1 MTGQSCHGRAA
12 RLKSEGSHQALIR
25 PGSSQMDTID
35 MSSYEFFGRA
45 IHEDVASIPSSQPES
60 SSLRRLS
67 ILAAYEAALAVA
79 SEVRIE
85 TLLQRIVEMSRSV
98 AHAKIAALQQLGAT
112 GEAGPFIHAF
122 DADADHAVVEIEQAL
137 DQIFTS
143 MPPITSAVTLPRL
156 SLLSDISPENQDL
169 ANLPALIVPVL
180 SGNLQ
185 VGSLVLLGREDNGS
199 FDGNDLDAIKL
210 LAEHAAAAID
220 RARMYGLAEMRNANA
235 REQLLQ
241 LRQVLDNLPAGV
253 IVVQAPD
260 AWIQMAN
267 NTAADMI
274 YGTSANRASIP
285 VVYRDFGWLGPDGQ
299 ELPRLGH
306 PGILALRGERLEN
319 RQLTLVN
326 SGGDKI
332 PVLVQAAPILTHE
345 NDIMGAVVVFQDFSS
360 LRAAEQI
367 KDDFLSLIS
376 HEFRTPL
383 TAIHGGALLLH
394 QQWDDLDEETRHELL
409 DDIGT
414 ESSRLDRMLG
424 NLLSVAEI
432 MAGRFLGE
440 TEPIVI
446 EPLVQDLID
455 EFNERTPTHQLTWQA
470 DEKLPLAEGDPA
482 WLSQIM
488 RNLYENAVK
497 YSPEGGEIRT
507 IARRVGDHVNIS
519 VTDSGLGI
527 LPDHVPHV
535 FERFRRP
542 GADPTVR
549 GMGLGLYLSRLL
561 VDAMGGNVHA
571 ESDGPGT
578 GSTFT
583 VELPIVREWDRE
595 S

>member
-1 MTGQSCHGRAA
+1 MRF
-12 RLKSEGSHQALIR
+12 E
-25 PGSSQMDTID
+25 

-45 IHEDVASIPSSQPES
+45 IHDEAVSIQGDPSES
-60 SSLRRLS
+60 PSLRRLS

-98 AHAKIAALQQLGAT
+98 AHANIAALQQLETFAET
-112 GEAGPFIHAF
+112 SPFIHAY
-122 DADADHAVVEIEQAL
+122 DADVDHAAEEIEQAL
-137 DQIFTS
+137 HQILAA
-143 MPPITSAVTLPRL
+143 MPPITAPVTVPRL
-156 SLLSDISPENQDL
+156 SMLSDISPENQEL
-169 ANLPALIVPVL
+169 ADLPALIVPIL
-180 SGNLQ
+180 SGQLQ
-185 VGSLVLLGREDNGS
+185 VGSLVLLGREDNGA

-220 RARMYGLAEMRNANA
+220 RARMYGLAEMRNETA

-253 IVVQAPD
+253 LVVQPPD
-260 AWIQMAN
+260 AWIQMTN

-274 YGTSANRASIP
+274 FGNSEERSTIP
-285 VVYRDFGWLGPDGQ
+285 VPFRDFSWRGPDGQ
-299 ELPRLGH
+299 EIPRLGH

-326 SGGDKI
+326 AAGDRI
-332 PVLVQAAPILTHE
+332 PVLVQAAPVVTNE
-345 NDIMGAVVVFQDFSS
+345 NEIMGAVVVFQDFSS

-383 TAIHGGALLLH
+383 TAIHGGAHLLQ
-394 QQWDDLDEETRHELL
+394 QQWNDLDEETRHELL

-432 MAGRFLGE
+432 MAGRFQGD
-440 TEPIVI
+440 TEPLAV
-446 EPLVQDLID
+446 EPLVRELID
-455 EFNERTPTHQLTWQA
+455 EFNRRTPTHELTWQV
-470 DEKLPLAEGDPA
+470 DEQLPLAEGDPE

-488 RNLYENAVK
+488 RNLYENAIK
-497 YSPEGGEIRT
+497 YSPAGGEILT
-507 IARRVGDHVNIS
+507 EARRVNDHVRIS

-527 LPDHVPHV
+527 LPDHVSDV

-561 VDAMGGNVHA
+561 VDAMGGRIQA

-583 VELPIVREWDRE
+583 VELPIVREWDIDA
-595 S
+595 SSQGDTDA

>member
-1 MTGQSCHGRAA
+1 M
-12 RLKSEGSHQALIR
+12 RLS
-25 PGSSQMDTID
+25 
-35 MSSYEFFGRA
+35 MSSYEFFGRS
-45 IHEDVASIPSSQPES
+45 IHQEPLAPVRDRGES
-60 SSLRRLS
+60 SSLQRLS

-98 AHAKIAALQQLGAT
+98 AHARIAALQQWDTSGKS
-112 GEAGPFIHAF
+112 GPFIHAI
-122 DADADHAVVEIEQAL
+122 DREYHQASEEVEQGL
-137 DQIFTS
+137 DQIFS
-143 MPPITSAVTLPRL
+143 AMPPITSAVTVPRL
-156 SLLSDISPENQDL
+156 SLFSSITPTNQEL
-169 ANLPALIVPVL
+169 ANLPALIVPIL
-180 SGNLQ
+180 SGSAQ
-185 VGSLVLLGREDNGS
+185 VGTLLLLGPQDEGS

-220 RARMYGLAEMRNANA
+220 RARMYGLSEMRTESA

-253 IVVQAPD
+253 LVVQPPD
-260 AWIQMAN
+260 AWIQMSN

-274 YGTSANRASIP
+274 FGPGADHTAIP
-285 VVYRDFGWLGPDGQ
+285 VAFRDFTWEGADGQ
-299 ELPRLGH
+299 ELPRLQH
-306 PGILALRGERLEN
+306 PGVLALRGERLEN

-326 SGGDKI
+326 SIDQRI
-332 PVLVQAAPILTHE
+332 PVLVQAAPVLSDSNEIA
-345 NDIMGAVVVFQDFSS
+345 GAVVVFQDFSR

-409 DDIGT
+409 DDIGI

-432 MAGRFLGE
+432 MAGRFQRD
-440 TEPIVI
+440 TEPIAV
-446 EPLVQDLID
+446 EPLVRELID
-455 EFNERTPTHQLTWQA
+455 ELDERTPNHTLTWRSDA
-470 DEKLPLAEGDPA
+470 NLPLAEGDPA

-488 RNLYENAVK
+488 QNLYENAVK
-497 YSPEGGEIRT
+497 YSPGGGEIRT
-507 IARRVGDHVNIS
+507 EATRAGDQVRIS
-519 VTDSGLGI
+519 VIDSGLGI

-561 VDAMGGNVHA
+561 VDAMGGRIEAH
-571 ESDGPGT
+571 SDGPGT

-583 VELPIVREWDRE
+583 VELPIVREWE
-595 S
+595 SESASQGVSDA